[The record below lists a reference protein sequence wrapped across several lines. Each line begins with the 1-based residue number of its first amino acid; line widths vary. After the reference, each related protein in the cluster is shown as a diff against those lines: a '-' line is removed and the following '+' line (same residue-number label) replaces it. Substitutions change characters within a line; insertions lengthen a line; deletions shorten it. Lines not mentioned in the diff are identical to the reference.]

1 MNTILLVDDEPA
13 MIKML
18 KWRLETTGFKVIS
31 AISGLEALHT
41 LQQTQVDFVITDV
54 RMPAMDGLT
63 LIKKIKQVLKNN
75 IPCLVMS
82 GHGDIDMTG
91 QAKEV
96 GACGYIHKPIKFE
109 ELEKII
115 QQNLSATSQAPGLVH

>member
-41 LQQTQVDFVITDV
+41 IQQTPVDFVITDV

-63 LIKKIKQVLKNN
+63 LIKKIKKVLNN

-115 QQNLSATSQAPGLVH
+115 QQNLAESSHAPGLVH